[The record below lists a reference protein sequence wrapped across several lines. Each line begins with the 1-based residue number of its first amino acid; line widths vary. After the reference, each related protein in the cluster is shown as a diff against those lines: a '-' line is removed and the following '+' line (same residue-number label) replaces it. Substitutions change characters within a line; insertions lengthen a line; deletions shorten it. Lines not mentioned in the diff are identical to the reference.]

1 MMNCNWRT
9 KLKINKTFVKG
20 SITKNQ
26 NQNQNQKNRELKLKY
41 QKQGP
46 SNTGGEQMPSD
57 DKQLYLLQ
65 QTPHQ
70 EKENVVMLL
79 MTL

>member
-1 MMNCNWRT
+1 
-9 KLKINKTFVKG
+9 
-20 SITKNQ
+20 
-26 NQNQNQKNRELKLKY
+26 
-41 QKQGP
+41 
-46 SNTGGEQMPSD
+46 MPSD